1 MPLEENMAPPEGA
14 APPAEAAAPA
24 VSGKGGGKGAAAAAA
39 AAADGRREKR
49 LQQREADARRQN
61 GLLAALLVAA
71 AVSRLLGLEASPPM
85 SAHQAMHRLQSQ
97 LVEQALHL
105 DMEDAAVED
114 GLFKLGTKAGLTLT
128 LTLTPTLTL
137 APTPTLTKAG
147 VANASFAPIRTPSHA
162 DNQGAAKRP
171 PPLSAAQVL
180 GLFGECSDHW
190 RRKLAQAGR
199 LSAVSAP
206 STMRPISRRDAIAAA
221 ASVGGAAGAA
231 TAAATAA
238 AAASGGP
245 AGALAANE
253 LLLAEL
259 DRDLA
264 DALSR
269 VEFTPERDNKAVLK
283 ELLPDLPQ
291 AEIMAA
297 LPKERQQSYR
307 EQMLA
312 TIATHRESHT
322 VAQG

>member
-1 MPLEENMAPPEGA
+1 M
-14 APPAEAAAPA
+14 
-24 VSGKGGGKGAAAAAA
+24 
-39 AAADGRREKR
+39 
-49 LQQREADARRQN
+49 
-61 GLLAALLVAA
+61 
-71 AVSRLLGLEASPPM
+71 
-85 SAHQAMHRLQSQ
+85 
-97 LVEQALHL
+97 
-105 DMEDAAVED
+105 
-114 GLFKLGTKAGLTLT
+114 
-128 LTLTPTLTL
+128 
-137 APTPTLTKAG
+137 
-147 VANASFAPIRTPSHA
+147 
-162 DNQGAAKRP
+162 
-171 PPLSAAQVL
+171 L

-221 ASVGGAAGAA
+221 ANVGGA
-231 TAAATAA
+231 AA

-269 VEFTPERDNKAVLK
+269 VEFTPERDNKVVLK

-322 VAQG
+322 VPQG

>member
-1 MPLEENMAPPEGA
+1 MVELLEVMPLEENMAPPEGA
-14 APPAEAAAPA
+14 AATPEAAAPA

-49 LQQREADARRQN
+49 LQQREAEARRQN

-71 AVSRLLGLEASPPM
+71 AVSRLLGLEGSPPM

-105 DMEDAAVED
+105 DMEDAAVEE
-114 GLFKLGTKAGLTLT
+114 GLFKLG
-128 LTLTPTLTL
+128 
-137 APTPTLTKAG
+137 TKAG
-147 VANASFAPIRTPSHA
+147 VANASFAPILTPSHA

-221 ASVGGAAGAA
+221 ANVGGAAGAA
-231 TAAATAA
+231 AAAATAA

-269 VEFTPERDNKAVLK
+269 VEFTPERDNKVVLK

-322 VAQG
+322 VAQGSG